1 MVGKAAELGCAATDV
16 VCLCRNPNFAY
27 GVHDCT
33 WANCANNQE
42 QVDLA
47 MKWADSVCAGAGV
60 TVPTIVS
67 CRVL

>member
-1 MVGKAAELGCAATDV
+1 MVGKAAELGCAPTDV